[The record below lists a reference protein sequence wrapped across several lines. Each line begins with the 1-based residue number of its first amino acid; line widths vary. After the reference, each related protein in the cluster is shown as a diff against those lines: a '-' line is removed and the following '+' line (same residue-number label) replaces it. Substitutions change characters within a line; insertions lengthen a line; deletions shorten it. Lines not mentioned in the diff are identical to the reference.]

1 MGAPDSLCAC
11 RTGTWSRQWIAHP
24 LRWLQQAATRPVPVN
39 NGRIP
44 SQPSEPITLDM
55 TARERAWGSLAH
67 VFLEGLIA
75 ADTPEVT
82 DAGDP
87 SSPARRGTVPEAR
100 PRRRHQG
107 TSVQSI
113 TARTAHVDSAGAGPV
128 SPSLPHPRLCLSC
141 TSPMTVAIRP
151 ARCARHAPPF
161 GARDQTS
168 SATRPARA
176 HEDGRLKTCRRG
188 SPRRR
193 V

>member
-11 RTGTWSRQWIAHP
+11 RTGTWSRQWTAHP

-44 SQPSEPITLDM
+44 SQRSEPITLDM

-87 SSPARRGTVPEAR
+87 SSPARRGTVHRGAAAPQASRDVCAAHHGSYGTCRQRGRGPRVALPPPSTPLPLLHLSHDRGHQTCAVCTPRATPRSTRPDVFCHEAR
-100 PRRRHQG
+100 
-107 TSVQSI
+107 T
-113 TARTAHVDSAGAGPV
+113 RTRGW
-128 SPSLPHPRLCLSC
+128 
-141 TSPMTVAIRP
+141 
-151 ARCARHAPPF
+151 PP
-161 GARDQTS
+161 
-168 SATRPARA
+168 
-176 HEDGRLKTCRRG
+176 
-188 SPRRR
+188 
-193 V
+193 